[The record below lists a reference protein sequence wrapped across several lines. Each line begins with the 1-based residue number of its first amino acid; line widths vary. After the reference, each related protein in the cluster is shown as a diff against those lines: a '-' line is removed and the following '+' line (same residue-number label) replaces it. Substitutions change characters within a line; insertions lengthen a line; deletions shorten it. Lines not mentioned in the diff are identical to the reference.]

1 MLWNYVCTRGGEG
14 GCAVCEV
21 LALSKANNPKL
32 VFLCETRQAL
42 DKVEKLR
49 WRLGVKGFHAVS
61 SDERSGGL
69 TLFSDESLLVTVLD
83 ACNMYIDVNIL
94 DGGSGISWR
103 GTFVY
108 GEPRVENI

>member
-1 MLWNYVCTRGGEG
+1 MGAV
-14 GCAVCEV
+14 VCEV
-21 LALSKANNPKL
+21 LALSKASNPKL

-49 WRLGVKGFHAVS
+49 LRLGVKGFHAVS

-69 TLFSDESLLVTVLD
+69 VLFWDEYLLVIVLD
-83 ACNMYIDVNIL
+83 ACNRYIDVNIL

-103 GTFVY
+103 GTFVH
-108 GEPRVENI
+108 GEPRVENR